1 MAILPEGVFQHIFYS
16 QINQETIFSEGKHMK
31 KLLVVEDSDQFRRM
45 IISMLKGYYDEIY
58 ECSDGKDAK
67 AAYEKYKPD
76 LVLMDI
82 QMKEKDGLTAT
93 KELKSAHPEA
103 RVVIMTQYSDLE
115 IRKAAH
121 KAGASKF
128 VLKDNVL
135 ELRNIVVGL

>member
-1 MAILPEGVFQHIFYS
+1 VHFGIFLQHKNQRSIIGEG
-16 QINQETIFSEGKHMK
+16 NNMK
-31 KLLVVEDSDQFRRM
+31 KLLIVEDSEQFRRM
-45 IISMLKGYYDEIY
+45 IVCMLKGYYDEIY

-82 QMKEKDGLTAT
+82 HMKEKDGLTAT

-103 RVVIMTQYSDLE
+103 RVVIMTQYRDLE

-121 KAGASKF
+121 MAGASRF
-128 VLKDNVL
+128 VSKDNVL
-135 ELRNIVVGL
+135 KLRKIVVGR